1 MESVQL
7 EGLVAIILS
16 LGIPIVAIVSGVVSS
31 VKKKKLETEL
41 RRVIVEN
48 HTDLDVARALIEEQE
63 KKPSKFGSLRGACV
77 LIGLGIGALVN
88 YLLNVSTMAG
98 PEGIYFWV
106 VLAFGVGLGLLA
118 SFIVEQKLKKQEP
131 TPEEQ

>member
-1 MESVQL
+1 MEPIQF

-31 VKKKKLETEL
+31 VKKKRLETEL
-41 RRVIVEN
+41 RRAIIEN
-48 HTDLDVARALIEEQE
+48 HTDLEVARALIEEQE
-63 KKPSKFGSLRGACV
+63 KKSSKFGSLRGACV

-88 YLLNVSTMAG
+88 YLLNVPMGG

-106 VLAFGVGLGLLA
+106 VLAFGVGLGLLV

>member
-1 MESVQL
+1 M
-7 EGLVAIILS
+7 AIILS

-31 VKKKKLETEL
+31 VKRKKLETEL
-41 RRVIVEN
+41 RRAIIEN
-48 HTDLDVARALIEEQE
+48 HTDLEVARALIEEQE
-63 KKPSKFGSLRGACV
+63 KKSSKFGSLRGACV
-77 LIGLGIGALVN
+77 LIGLGIGAFVN
-88 YLLNVSTMAG
+88 YLLDVPMAG
-98 PEGIYFWV
+98 PKGVYFWV

>member
-1 MESVQL
+1 MLPVQF

-48 HTDLDVARALIEEQE
+48 HTDLEVARALIEEQE
-63 KKPSKFGSLRGACV
+63 KKSSKFGSLRGACV

-88 YLLNVSTMAG
+88 YLLNVSVVG

>member
-1 MESVQL
+1 MEPIQF

-48 HTDLDVARALIEEQE
+48 HTDLETAKALIAEPN
-63 KKPSKFGSLRGACV
+63 KKIGNSGTLRGACA
-77 LIGLGIGALVN
+77 LIGLGFGAVASI
-88 YLLNVSTMAG
+88 LLGLPLNGSK
-98 PEGIYFWV
+98 GIYFWIL
-106 VLAFGVGLGLLA
+106 LAFGVGLGLLV
-118 SFIVEQKLKKQEP
+118 SFIVEQKLKNQEP

>member
-1 MESVQL
+1 MEPIQF

-48 HTDLDVARALIEEQE
+48 HTDLEVARALIEEQE

-88 YLLNVSTMAG
+88 YLLNVSVVG

>member
-1 MESVQL
+1 MEPIQF

-48 HTDLDVARALIEEQE
+48 HTDLEVARALIEEQE
-63 KKPSKFGSLRGACV
+63 KKSSKFGSLRGACV

-88 YLLNVSTMAG
+88 YLLNVSMVG
-98 PEGIYFWV
+98 PGGIYFWTV
-106 VLAFGVGLGLLA
+106 IAFGVGLGLLV
-118 SFIVEQKLKKQEP
+118 SFLVEMKLQKKMKN
-131 TPEEQ
+131 EE

>member
-1 MESVQL
+1 M
-7 EGLVAIILS
+7 AIILS

-48 HTDLDVARALIEEQE
+48 HTDLDVARALIEEQK

-88 YLLNVSTMAG
+88 YLLNVSMVG
-98 PEGIYFWV
+98 PGGIYFWV

>member
-1 MESVQL
+1 MEPIQF

-48 HTDLDVARALIEEQE
+48 HTDLEVARALIEEQE
-63 KKPSKFGSLRGACV
+63 KKSSKFGSLRGACV

>member
-1 MESVQL
+1 MEPIQF

-48 HTDLDVARALIEEQE
+48 HTDLEVARALIEEQE

-88 YLLNVSTMAG
+88 YLLNVSIMVG
-98 PEGIYFWV
+98 PGGIYFWV

>member
-48 HTDLDVARALIEEQE
+48 HTDLEVARALIEE
-63 KKPSKFGSLRGACV
+63 
-77 LIGLGIGALVN
+77 
-88 YLLNVSTMAG
+88 
-98 PEGIYFWV
+98 
-106 VLAFGVGLGLLA
+106 
-118 SFIVEQKLKKQEP
+118 
-131 TPEEQ
+131 

>member
-1 MESVQL
+1 MEPIQF

-88 YLLNVSTMAG
+88 YLLNVSMVG
-98 PEGIYFWV
+98 PGGIYFWV

>member
-1 MESVQL
+1 M
-7 EGLVAIILS
+7 AIILS

-31 VKKKKLETEL
+31 VKRKKLETEL
-41 RRVIVEN
+41 RRAIIEN
-48 HTDLDVARALIEEQE
+48 HTDLEVARALIEEQE
-63 KKPSKFGSLRGACV
+63 KKSSKFGSLRGACV

-88 YLLNVSTMAG
+88 YLLNVPMGG
-98 PEGIYFWV
+98 PKGVYFWV

>member
-41 RRVIVEN
+41 R
-48 HTDLDVARALIEEQE
+48 LSLIH
-63 KKPSKFGSLRGACV
+63 
-77 LIGLGIGALVN
+77 I
-88 YLLNVSTMAG
+88 
-98 PEGIYFWV
+98 
-106 VLAFGVGLGLLA
+106 
-118 SFIVEQKLKKQEP
+118 
-131 TPEEQ
+131 

>member
-1 MESVQL
+1 MEPIQF

-48 HTDLDVARALIEEQE
+48 HTDLEVARALIEEQE
-63 KKPSKFGSLRGACV
+63 KKSSKFGSLRGACV

-88 YLLNVSTMAG
+88 YLLNVSMVG
-98 PEGIYFWV
+98 PKGIYFWV

>member
-1 MESVQL
+1 MEPIQF

-63 KKPSKFGSLRGACV
+63 KKSSKFGSLRGACV

-88 YLLNVSTMAG
+88 YLLNVSMVG
-98 PEGIYFWV
+98 PGGIYFWV

>member
-48 HTDLDVARALIEEQE
+48 HTDLEVARALIEEQE
-63 KKPSKFGSLRGACV
+63 KKSSKFGSLRGACV

-88 YLLNVSTMAG
+88 YLLNVSMVG
-98 PEGIYFWV
+98 PGGIYFWV

-131 TPEEQ
+131 TSEEQ

>member
-1 MESVQL
+1 MEPIQF

-48 HTDLDVARALIEEQE
+48 HTDLEVARALIEEQE
-63 KKPSKFGSLRGACV
+63 KKSSKFGSLRGACV
-77 LIGLGIGALVN
+77 LIGLGIGAFVN
-88 YLLNVSTMAG
+88 YLLNVPMVG
-98 PEGIYFWV
+98 PKGIYFWV

>member
-63 KKPSKFGSLRGACV
+63 KKSSKFGSLRGACV
-77 LIGLGIGALVN
+77 LIGLGIGAFVN
-88 YLLNVSTMAG
+88 FLLNVPMNG
-98 PEGIYFWV
+98 PRGIYFWV

>member
-1 MESVQL
+1 M
-7 EGLVAIILS
+7 AIILS

-41 RRVIVEN
+41 RRAIIEN
-48 HTDLDVARALIEEQE
+48 HTDLEVARALIEEQE
-63 KKPSKFGSLRGACV
+63 KKSSKFGSLRGACV
-77 LIGLGIGALVN
+77 LIGLGIGAFVN
-88 YLLNVSTMAG
+88 YLLNVPMNG
-98 PEGIYFWV
+98 PKGVYFWV

>member
-1 MESVQL
+1 M
-7 EGLVAIILS
+7 AIILS

-63 KKPSKFGSLRGACV
+63 KKSSKFGSLRGACV
-77 LIGLGIGALVN
+77 LIGLGIGAFVN
-88 YLLNVSTMAG
+88 FLLNVPMNG
-98 PEGIYFWV
+98 PRGIYFWV